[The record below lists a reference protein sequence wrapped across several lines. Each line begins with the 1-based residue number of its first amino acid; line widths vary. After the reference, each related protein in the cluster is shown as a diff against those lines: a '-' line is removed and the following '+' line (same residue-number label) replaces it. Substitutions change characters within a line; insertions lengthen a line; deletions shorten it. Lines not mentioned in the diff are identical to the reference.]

1 VRPARTPPSTFLFL
15 PIHLSNSPGLATP
28 SLDAPESLR
37 SSCHR
42 PKSVTNHRK
51 SEELRRRA
59 FPPSGGAP
67 CVGYICSTA
76 GYCQPG
82 ILEFFIR
89 SSSTTARVFG
99 AVPRAGMRLAI
110 ADLQSV
116 PPHSSHNHAA
126 SCRWE
131 KFIPGTSLRL
141 RYTINAIYD
150 RRKRKHLGEVKYLGE
165 VESVAARPV
174 WAGSLSSSVPPDRG
188 GRGGGSCAD
197 CTKAGDGRIGQR
209 KGARL
214 A

>member
-76 GYCQPG
+76 RYCQPR
-82 ILEFFIR
+82 ISEFFIR
-89 SSSTTARVFG
+89 SSSTTARAFSAVSG
-99 AVPRAGMRLAI
+99 AALTHSRSSTPGFNRWVLNPWSWRISA
-110 ADLQSV
+110 
-116 PPHSSHNHAA
+116 PPHSSHNRAA
-126 SCRWE
+126 SCRWG
-131 KFIPGTSLRL
+131 KFIPGTSFRL
-141 RYTINAIYD
+141 RYTIDAIYD
-150 RRKRKHLGEVKYLGE
+150 RRNIRSTQKKIPR
-165 VESVAARPV
+165 
-174 WAGSLSSSVPPDRG
+174 
-188 GRGGGSCAD
+188 
-197 CTKAGDGRIGQR
+197 
-209 KGARL
+209 
-214 A
+214 